1 MRTWPDKVTRMPEM
15 DNDPSA
21 STARFRAFAER
32 VDSEAS
38 SPRRGGTPAGR
49 VLILAVVVVCAA
61 IVIGFIA
68 ASL

>member
-1 MRTWPDKVTRMPEM
+1 MPEM

-21 STARFRAFAER
+21 STARFQAFAER
-32 VDSEAS
+32 VDHEAS
-38 SPRRGGTPAGR
+38 PARHRRAPAGR
-49 VLILAVVVVCAA
+49 VVILAIVVVCAA